1 MAMKIEGVRFFLI
14 LDKDSGVIDRRVF
27 FTVKAAGLQT
37 ALYMFGKKLSKD
49 KQDKALSVIERA
61 RTFTRM
67 KEKVKIIG
75 KDPDDPHE
83 QRVSAG
89 FNTIVPNGE
98 GPGRILIGKVTKD
111 HFAVRV
117 TVIYKDTEN
126 NIALEVPF
134 KGDPGELKGQAF
146 DGEASF
152 VIEGSQDV
160 AKIMLDL
167 YNIPGS

>member
-14 LDKDSGVIDRRVF
+14 LDKDGAVIDRRLF

-37 ALYMFGKKLSKD
+37 ALYAFGKKLSKA

-61 RTFTRM
+61 RTLTRM

-83 QRVSAG
+83 QGVTAG
-89 FNTIVPNGE
+89 FNTIVPNGV
-98 GPGRILIGKVTKD
+98 GPARILIGKVTKD
-111 HFAVRV
+111 HFAVRL
-117 TVIYKDTEN
+117 TVVYKDTED
-126 NIALEVPF
+126 NIALQVPF
-134 KGDPGELKGQAF
+134 KGDPGDLKGKAF

-152 VIEGSQDV
+152 LIEGSQDV
-160 AKIMLDL
+160 AKVMLDI
-167 YNIPGS
+167 YNISGS